1 MGHIKFG
8 PVGFTCFLPGFVH
21 MLCLLT
27 RLFHCN
33 AVWTV
38 LFRNGGAQVAFFF
51 FWLCALLLWGVC
63 SYLSNEL
70 FWKDLRHL
78 FEIES
83 VGREWFFYYERIM
96 GNISD
101 VNLAK
106 LEIEDVSNAHFI
118 VLPNCA
124 KSMDVFILQGEF
136 ARRLQNLNYV
146 YVMVYRETC
155 LVRLMT
161 VQPE

>member
-1 MGHIKFG
+1 
-8 PVGFTCFLPGFVH
+8 
-21 MLCLLT
+21 
-27 RLFHCN
+27 
-33 AVWTV
+33 
-38 LFRNGGAQVAFFF
+38 
-51 FWLCALLLWGVC
+51 
-63 SYLSNEL
+63 
-70 FWKDLRHL
+70 
-78 FEIES
+78 
-83 VGREWFFYYERIM
+83 M